1 MVYHILHI
9 VTALVAWVLLSVSAL
24 GSTSYDGL
32 AKTPQMGWAYG
43 CDIDADTLLE
53 TAQKMVDFGLRDL
66 GYQYVILDDCW
77 SNRERSDNGS
87 LVANSTKFPDGMKA
101 VADQIHDMGLLFGMY
116 SSAGMYTCAQYPASL
131 DHEEQDAQT
140 FADWG
145 VDYLK
150 YDNCYNQGREG
161 TSQLTFDRYNSMS
174 EALNKTGRPIFY
186 SMCNWGRDYPW
197 NWAQTMANSWR
208 ISGDIYDS
216 FDRPDD
222 RCPCTT
228 YDCTLPGFHC
238 SVMNILGKVAPI
250 VDKGQPGA
258 WNDLD
263 ALEVGNGGMS
273 DDEYKAHFSMWAMV
287 KSPLIIG
294 TNIPKMTAST
304 YSILANPAVIAISQD
319 SAGTAAVRIWKRPAD
334 VDEYEQGEQSLW
346 VMSLSG
352 GDYAIALLNAGN
364 TSMEMSATLE
374 DIFIDKATTGGGAT
388 KGSLPSSSGWD
399 IYDLWANRMD
409 DMTANAILQGNAT
422 MTTSAANST
431 TVYNATQTPYAD
443 GIKANST
450 ALLGVKTSSVP
461 AMGTVSAMVPR
472 HGIALYR
479 LRKQE
484 AGSQS
489 ERDEL

>member
-1 MVYHILHI
+1 
-9 VTALVAWVLLSVSAL
+9 
-24 GSTSYDGL
+24 
-32 AKTPQMGWAYG
+32 
-43 CDIDADTLLE
+43 
-53 TAQKMVDFGLRDL
+53 
-66 GYQYVILDDCW
+66 
-77 SNRERSDNGS
+77 
-87 LVANSTKFPDGMKA
+87 
-101 VADQIHDMGLLFGMY
+101 
-116 SSAGMYTCAQYPASL
+116 
-131 DHEEQDAQT
+131 
-140 FADWG
+140 
-145 VDYLK
+145 
-150 YDNCYNQGREG
+150 
-161 TSQLTFDRYNSMS
+161 
-174 EALNKTGRPIFY
+174 
-186 SMCNWGRDYPW
+186 
-197 NWAQTMANSWR
+197 
-208 ISGDIYDS
+208 
-216 FDRPDD
+216 
-222 RCPCTT
+222 
-228 YDCTLPGFHC
+228 
-238 SVMNILGKVAPI
+238 
-250 VDKGQPGA
+250 
-258 WNDLD
+258 
-263 ALEVGNGGMS
+263 
-273 DDEYKAHFSMWAMV
+273 
-287 KSPLIIG
+287 
-294 TNIPKMTAST
+294 MTAST